1 MSLTCVC
8 VALMVEQEVRDKP
21 PNKNA
26 HCMILKLADGIPA
39 AAGLAFA
46 FILCLYLWFTK
57 TKSRVQLSHDEMK
70 RLREI
75 KDRIHNDIF
84 KKHKD
89 LKVFCFVCEA

>member
-1 MSLTCVC
+1 
-8 VALMVEQEVRDKP
+8 
-21 PNKNA
+21 
-26 HCMILKLADGIPA
+26 MILKLADGIPA

-89 LKVFCFVCEA
+89 LKVFYFVCEA